1 MSPFSFY
8 PDNFYKKRREEIL
21 ECLHFLPLHLT
32 QKKKE
37 LDRDLWF
44 DQRENVQ
51 NLGKAVENKVLATLK
66 SVDKP
71 LWANYTSA
79 SQKEEKKEMK
89 ETLKFLK
96 KIQRIVNQ

>member
-1 MSPFSFY
+1 MLTRFTLPFN
-8 PDNFYKKRREEIL
+8 P
-21 ECLHFLPLHLT
+21 
-32 QKKKE
+32 KE
-37 LDRDLWF
+37 KALDRDLWF

-51 NLGKAVENKVLATLK
+51 NLRKAVENKVLATLK

-89 ETLKFLK
+89 GTLKFLK
-96 KIQRIVNQ
+96 KI